1 MATCK
6 DCLNEKD
13 CPYRMGEAEL
23 ISVNDAVYENAED
36 LDKVNDV
43 EALCQLFK
51 DKNSYA
57 KVKHGKWFKSLGGAY
72 FCSNCGMN
80 ATYDFSKNQVLGVA
94 CTHCGIKIDGKE
106 VGSD

>member
-23 ISVNDAVYENAED
+23 ISVNEAVYENAED
-36 LDKVNDV
+36 LDKVDDV

-57 KVKHGKWFKSLGGAY
+57 KIKHGKWIKQDTSFDLCGVDYYKCSL
-72 FCSNCGMN
+72 C
-80 ATYDFSKNQVLGVA
+80 
-94 CTHCGIKIDGKE
+94 GKE
-106 VGSD
+106 TQTRYTNCPWCTAKMDCEVFNQ